1 MTSRQAAPPFSE
13 RDYELVRALV
23 RERSGVQLRDTR
35 RGELDRAILDALR
48 ASGAGTA
55 EELCRFI
62 SDAAG
67 RSALDT
73 LLGALT
79 IRESHFFRTRAQF
92 DALSDDVLPS
102 LLEARRE
109 RRRLRVWSAGCA
121 AGEEPYSVAIL
132 LERLLPEIEDWDV
145 LVLATDISG
154 SALQAARRGLYR
166 RWSFREVPEEI
177 ERTYFIDQG
186 EHLEVI
192 PRIRDRVSFAP
203 HNLVGDRY
211 PSLLSNTVE
220 MDLVLCRNVLIYFS
234 EAVAGGVVARLGN
247 ALADGGWLV
256 LAPAEVAIAHGA
268 GLVSRRI
275 GGTLMHQKVTKH
287 KPRPVAHLP
296 VGPRQAPGR
305 RHRRVE
311 P

>member
-1 MTSRQAAPPFSE
+1 MSRQTAPPLSE

-23 RERSGVQLRDTR
+23 RERSGVQLRDTGR
-35 RGELDRAILDALR
+35 HELDRAIRDALE
-48 ASGAGTA
+48 ASGAGSA
-55 EELCRFI
+55 EELCRLV
-62 SDAAG
+62 SDSAG

-73 LLGALT
+73 LIGALT
-79 IRESHFFRTRAQF
+79 VRESHFFRTRAQF
-92 DALSDDVLPS
+92 DALGADVLPE
-102 LLEARRE
+102 LLAARRE

-132 LERLLPEIEDWDV
+132 LERLLPEIENWDV

-154 SALQAARRGLYR
+154 AALRAARRGLYR

-177 ERTYFIDQG
+177 ERTYFTRHG

-192 PRIRDRVSFAP
+192 PRIRNRVRFAP
-203 HNLVGDRY
+203 LNLVGDCY
-211 PSLLSNTVE
+211 PSLLSNTFE

-234 EAVAGGVVARLGN
+234 EAVAAGVVARLGE

-256 LAPAEVAIAHGA
+256 LAPAEAGIAHGA

-275 GGTLMHQKVTKH
+275 GGTLMHQKVQQH
-287 KPRPVAHLP
+287 KPQAARPLAGRP
-296 VGPRQAPGR
+296 AQPPGL

-311 P
+311 L